1 MLLFFLLRTEY
12 RGDHQDD
19 GLTQRPLAIDSSADQ
34 RITSS
39 PAPSLVNASCLC
51 YEYILVTLGGGWDW
65 RFPGCMCEGMPGG
78 MCAGV
83 VCEDILFC
91 TMSVLR
97 SRNCTLGGWSVREEC
112 ASTWRSL
119 PLGHVLCGAVL
130 QIFRT
135 CTLSTCMM
143 WRPTICR

>member
-1 MLLFFLLRTEY
+1 
-12 RGDHQDD
+12 
-19 GLTQRPLAIDSSADQ
+19 
-34 RITSS
+34 
-39 PAPSLVNASCLC
+39 
-51 YEYILVTLGGGWDW
+51 
-65 RFPGCMCEGMPGG
+65 MCEGMLGG

-97 SRNCTLGGWSVREEC
+97 SSNCTLGGWSVREEC

-119 PLGHVLCGAVL
+119 PLGRLLCGAVL
-130 QIFRT
+130 QICGT

>member
-1 MLLFFLLRTEY
+1 M
-12 RGDHQDD
+12 
-19 GLTQRPLAIDSSADQ
+19 
-34 RITSS
+34 
-39 PAPSLVNASCLC
+39 
-51 YEYILVTLGGGWDW
+51 TLGGGWDW
-65 RFPGCMCEGMPGG
+65 RFPGCMCEGMVGG

-97 SRNCTLGGWSVREEC
+97 SSNCTLGGWSVREEC

-119 PLGHVLCGAVL
+119 PLGHLLCGAVL
-130 QIFRT
+130 QICGT